1 MIQCKASTGK
11 IVGPHYNP
19 LLSITS
25 LRLERLSPLAS
36 VSLWIAYYIIQLQ
49 FTFSAPSWLVTCW
62 STSAISAI
70 GPAAQYKNFK
80 NFKNLCKNHDD
91 IGISA
96 EWNFFVSSHGK
107 SPCGG
112 IGGTTKQLA
121 ARANLQRST
130 SDKIL
135 TPSDLFRFCG
145 KQLHGIKFLFIT
157 KQEIEAGKKI
167 WKWFHSSRGK
177 RKSLLQINYRK
188 ETKNKK

>member
-1 MIQCKASTGK
+1 MSLSFYVIRDC
-11 IVGPHYNP
+11 
-19 LLSITS
+19 LLHGTVAVQVFCSKLIGHLQINFTV
-25 LRLERLSPLAS
+25 LKH
-36 VSLWIAYYIIQLQ
+36 VSY
-49 FTFSAPSWLVTCW
+49 FSD
-62 STSAISAI
+62 

-96 EWNFFVSSHGK
+96 EWNFFASSHGK

-167 WKWFHSSRGK
+167 
-177 RKSLLQINYRK
+177 
-188 ETKNKK
+188 